1 MSLFADY
8 ADFFNI
14 VQNALTPP
22 PLNNVKKTAKSV
34 KWDIPRGN
42 VIFGGS
48 RETPPPY
55 LGLRNF

>member
-1 MSLFADY
+1 MSQLKDY

-22 PLNNVKKTAKSV
+22 SPLNNVKKTAKSV

-48 RETPPPY
+48 RETPPP
-55 LGLRNF
+55 LSGIT